1 MVAWIRTC
9 LPSLWMKTWKRRHS
23 LSPRMKEAY
32 EWSVDLAPWDAWS
45 MRCRK
50 EYWLPL
56 SPPWTF
62 GSSWPNLLLGLVKPN
77 FINST
82 THCLAYYS
90 RKQSLNNWPILLLF
104 YCSLIHLFKS
114 SHLLWP
120 MWRVWEAH
128 MGVDHLEWSPIG
140 SFLACPLLLGLL
152 IGLGLKVHVGHVL
165 GLEHDFD
172 LGVGPSYKPCWDHI
186 MKYLNS
192 VWCPID
198 HQTTWH
204 NHFLLH

>member
-1 MVAWIRTC
+1 MVAWRRRH

-23 LSPRMKEAY
+23 LSPWMKEAHG
-32 EWSVDLAPWDAWS
+32 WSVDLAPWDAWS

-50 EYWLPL
+50 ECWLPL

-62 GSSWPNLLLGLVKPN
+62 GSSWSNLLLRLVKPN

-82 THCLAYYS
+82 TYCLTYYS
-90 RKQSLNNWPILLLF
+90 RKQGLDNGPILLLF

-128 MGVDHLEWSPIG
+128 VGLGHLEWSPIG
-140 SFLACPLLLGLL
+140 SFWACPLLLGLL
-152 IGLGLKVHVGHVL
+152 MGLGLKVHVGHVL
-165 GLEHDFD
+165 GLEHDLG
-172 LGVGPSYKPCWDHI
+172 LGVDPSYRPC
-186 MKYLNS
+186 
-192 VWCPID
+192 
-198 HQTTWH
+198 
-204 NHFLLH
+204 